1 MTLSQ
6 ASYSL
11 TGQTHGVLSQLYYSL
26 TCLLL
31 SSYLSMFDNDPS
43 LADDHHWYS
52 MYHHSFKDV
61 EVHGLRGEGGVTVSG
76 VRALCLSF
84 RPGGGF

>member
-1 MTLSQ
+1 MALSHR
-6 ASYSL
+6 ASS
-11 TGQTHGVLSQLYYSL
+11 H
-26 TCLLL
+26 
-31 SSYLSMFDNDPS
+31 LSMFDDDPS

-76 VRALCLSF
+76 RIGYCGSASDLVVGFGRDGLLSIGV
-84 RPGGGF
+84 PHHNVSI